1 MLLFSL
7 ALRPLTRPISQSCN
21 VLMNRWYADDGTII
35 GRIDEVVKALEIIK
49 KEGPKYR
56 FYLNP
61 AKTRVFW
68 PKQRS
73 DNLQSLTAVDS
84 LHVIEE
90 GRVDLLGAPIENEL
104 YMAQYLKEKP
114 KKCNTA
120 LSHLH
125 CIPEARTRFHL
136 HHVSGS
142 ACRMQHLFR
151 LVPPE
156 FYLPFAQQFDKDQ
169 LDMYA
174 HFNNVLLPPST
185 TAQIRLPFIH
195 RGHGLPS
202 LASTLHA
209 SYGASLIDCARF
221 ASKDH
226 NSRQ

>member
-7 ALRPLTRPISQSCN
+7 ALRPLNRLTLQSCD

-61 AKTRVFW
+61 AKNRVFW

-73 DNLQSLTAVDS
+73 DNLQALTAVDS
-84 LHVIEE
+84 LHVIEDGGVE
-90 GRVDLLGAPIENEL
+90 LLGTPIGTEL
-104 YMAQYLKEKP
+104 YMAQYLKEKL

-136 HHVSGS
+136 HRVSGS

-151 LVPPE
+151 LVSPE
-156 FYLPFAQQFDKDQ
+156 FSLPFAQQFGKD
-169 LDMYA
+169 
-174 HFNNVLLPPST
+174 
-185 TAQIRLPFIH
+185 
-195 RGHGLPS
+195 
-202 LASTLHA
+202 
-209 SYGASLIDCARF
+209 
-221 ASKDH
+221 
-226 NSRQ
+226 